1 MTGLRRAESFPTN
14 SFNFVSA
21 ALLSSNSRTASSS
34 RQKARMTGVR
44 VIRAFC
50 REEESVRE
58 FDESNVALTKL
69 NEFVGKLSALLNP
82 VTYVLINIATVILIN
97 NAGLQVN
104 LGNIQQGEV
113 VALYNYMAQMI
124 IELIKLASLI
134 ITLNKS
140 AACANRVANILKVKT
155 SMDYPDDTIS
165 ASAAAENS
173 VEFQGVTF
181 AYAGTGA
188 PSLSDISFSVKKG
201 QTVGII
207 GGTGSGK
214 STLVNLIARFY
225 DVTKGTILMNGQD
238 IRTYSQ
244 HDLRK
249 KIGVVPQRAALFK
262 GTIRDN
268 MKWGCEDATDEE
280 IWDALTTAQ
289 AREIVEGKDGQLDFK
304 LEQNGRNL
312 SGGQRQRLTIARA
325 VVKKPEFLILDD
337 SASALDF
344 ATDAALRKSLHQLSG
359 NVTTFLVSQRA
370 ASIRQ
375 ADLILVL
382 NDGELVGKG
391 IHDDLIRTCDIY
403 REIYFSQF
411 PEERAKY
418 ALSNTA
424 VSGGTMEVVS

>member
-1 MTGLRRAESFPTN
+1 M
-14 SFNFVSA
+14 
-21 ALLSSNSRTASSS
+21 
-34 RQKARMTGVR
+34 
-44 VIRAFC
+44 
-50 REEESVRE
+50 
-58 FDESNVALTKL
+58 
-69 NEFVGKLSALLNP
+69 
-82 VTYVLINIATVILIN
+82 LINIATVILIN

-181 AYAGTGA
+181 DYAGTGA

-359 NVTTFLVSQRA
+359 NVTTFLVSQRT

>member
-1 MTGLRRAESFPTN
+1 M
-14 SFNFVSA
+14 
-21 ALLSSNSRTASSS
+21 
-34 RQKARMTGVR
+34 
-44 VIRAFC
+44 
-50 REEESVRE
+50 
-58 FDESNVALTKL
+58 
-69 NEFVGKLSALLNP
+69 
-82 VTYVLINIATVILIN
+82 
-97 NAGLQVN
+97 
-104 LGNIQQGEV
+104 
-113 VALYNYMAQMI
+113 
-124 IELIKLASLI
+124 
-134 ITLNKS
+134 
-140 AACANRVANILKVKT
+140 
-155 SMDYPDDTIS
+155 
-165 ASAAAENS
+165 
-173 VEFQGVTF
+173 
-181 AYAGTGA
+181 
-188 PSLSDISFSVKKG
+188 
-201 QTVGII
+201 
-207 GGTGSGK
+207 
-214 STLVNLIARFY
+214 
-225 DVTKGTILMNGQD
+225 MNGQD

-244 HDLRK
+244 HDLRE

-262 GTIRDN
+262 GTIREN
-268 MKWGCEDATDEE
+268 MKWGREDATDEE

-382 NDGELVGKG
+382 NDGELVGRG
-391 IHDDLIRTCDIY
+391 IHDDLICNCDIY

-418 ALSNTA
+418 TSSNTA